1 MSLES
6 ASQEKEKEGLFAR
19 GWSWIKAFLKNI
31 KTKVFEF
38 VSKVKKLGQDD
49 PRRVVHSLKVGLAL
63 SFVSLFYYYQPLYDS
78 FGVSAMWAVMTVV
91 VVFEF
96 SVGATLGKGV
106 NRGLGTL
113 LAGALAVGAHQ
124 LANLSGRIG
133 EPIVLGFFV
142 FLQAAVSTFARFYP
156 NIKARYDYGL
166 LIFILTFSL
175 VSVSG
180 FRDDEIL
187 ELAHKRLSTVLI
199 GGSTCVIISI
209 FLFPVWAGEDLHNLI
224 ASNMEKLGSFLEGF
238 GDEYFKMTEDGK
250 SKEDKSFLQG
260 YKSVLNSKNNEDTLA
275 NFARWE
281 PGHGRFQFRHPWKQY
296 LKIGA
301 LTHQC
306 AYRIE
311 SLNGHLNADIQ
322 AKPEIRSKIQETCTK
337 MSLESGKALKELA
350 FAIKKMVKP
359 FSADN
364 HIENSKSAAKNLNSL
379 LKSAGLWD
387 DDMDLLQVVPVATVA
402 SLLIDVVTCTEKI
415 AESVHELASIIN
427 FEAVEPTVSTEK
439 PETGQPE
446 IAKTSNDANCPSVII
461 IISEPSRENG
471 NSSATTMNN
480 CSSRPTN
487 SGVVNII

>member
-1 MSLES
+1 MDLES
-6 ASQEKEKEGLFAR
+6 ATNPEKEKQSLCAR
-19 GWSWIKAFLKNI
+19 GWSGIKGFPKNI

-49 PRRVVHSLKVGLAL
+49 PRRVVHSLKVGFAL
-63 SFVSLFYYYQPLYDS
+63 TLVSLFYYYQPLYES
-78 FGVSAMWAVMTVV
+78 FGVSAMCAVITVV

-106 NRGLGTL
+106 NRGLATL
-113 LAGALAVGAHQ
+113 LAGALAIGAHQ

-156 NIKARYDYGL
+156 KIKARYDYGL

-175 VSVSG
+175 ISVSG

-187 ELAHKRLSTVLI
+187 EFARKRLATVLI
-199 GGSTCVIISI
+199 GGTTCVIISI
-209 FLFPVWAGEDLHNLI
+209 FLFPVWAGQDLHNLI

-238 GDEYFKMTEDGK
+238 GNEYFKMPEDGDC
-250 SKEDKSFLQG
+250 KEDKSLLEG
-260 YKSVLNSKNNEDTLA
+260 YKSVLNSKNNEDALA

-311 SLNGHLNADIQ
+311 FLNGHLNGDIQ
-322 AKPEIRSKIQETCTK
+322 AKPEIRSKIQETITK
-337 MSLESGKALKELA
+337 MSFESGKALKELA
-350 FAIKKMVKP
+350 LAIKRMVKP
-359 FSADN
+359 FSADI
-364 HIENSKSAAKNLNSL
+364 HIENSKSAAKNLYSL
-379 LKSAGLWD
+379 LKSGLWD
-387 DDMDLLQVVPVATVA
+387 DEMNLLEVVPVATVA
-402 SLLIDVVTCTEKI
+402 SLLIDVVTCTEEI
-415 AESVHELASIIN
+415 AESVHELASMVN
-427 FEAVEPTVSTEK
+427 FEAVEPTVLPEK

-446 IAKTSNDANCPSVII
+446 IVKSSNDANCPSVIVI
-461 IISEPSRENG
+461 IDKPSQENG
-471 NSSATTMNN
+471 NSSATTMNKY
-480 CSSRPTN
+480 
-487 SGVVNII
+487 SGIPKFTEE

>member
-1 MSLES
+1 MQAFLILYHLDICLNQLAMDLEF
-6 ASQEKEKEGLFAR
+6 ARQEKEKQGLFAR
-19 GWSWIKAFLKNI
+19 GWSGIKEFPNNI
-31 KTKVFEF
+31 KTRVFEF
-38 VSKVKKLGQDD
+38 FSKVKKLGQDD

-63 SFVSLFYYYQPLYDS
+63 TLVSLFYYYQPLYDS

-106 NRGLGTL
+106 NRGLATL
-113 LAGALAVGAHQ
+113 LAGALAVGAHK

-142 FLQAAVSTFARFYP
+142 FLQV
-156 NIKARYDYGL
+156 
-166 LIFILTFSL
+166 
-175 VSVSG
+175 
-180 FRDDEIL
+180 
-187 ELAHKRLSTVLI
+187 
-199 GGSTCVIISI
+199 SI

-238 GDEYFKMTEDGK
+238 GDEYFKIPEDGE
-250 SKEDKSFLQG
+250 SKGDKSFLQG
-260 YKSVLNSKNNEDTLA
+260 YKSVLNSKSDEDALS

-301 LTHQC
+301 LTRQC

-311 SLNGHLNADIQ
+311 SLNGHINAEIQ
-322 AKPEIRSKIQETCTK
+322 ANPEIRSKIQESCTK

-350 FAIKKMVKP
+350 FAIKRMVKP
-359 FSADN
+359 FSAGT

-379 LKSAGLWD
+379 LKSGLWD
-387 DDMDLLQVVPVATVA
+387 GDVDLLQLVPVATVA
-402 SLLIDVVTCTEKI
+402 SLLIEVVTCTVEI
-415 AESVHELASIIN
+415 AESVHELSSMVN
-427 FEAVEPTVSTEK
+427 FEAVEPTVSPQK

-446 IAKTSNDANCPSVII
+446 IVKSSNDANFPSVII
-461 IISEPSRENG
+461 IISEPSPENG

-487 SGVVNII
+487 TEV